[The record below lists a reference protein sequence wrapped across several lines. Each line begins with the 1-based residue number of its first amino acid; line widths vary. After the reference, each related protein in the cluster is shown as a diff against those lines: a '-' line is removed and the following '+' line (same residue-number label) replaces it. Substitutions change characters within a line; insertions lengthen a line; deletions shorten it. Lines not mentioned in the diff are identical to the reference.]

1 MSSALTAG
9 AEEAASSAESE
20 SLSVLDDLGALGAAI
35 RLRTAAGHPAGTVL
49 DLGGGTGVIA
59 VPLARAGH
67 LVTVLDQSPDALATL
82 ARRTAAAGVA
92 DRVTGLV
99 HDLDS
104 FDGLS
109 LTADIVLCHRV
120 LEYVDDPERTLTGAR
135 SALSNGGVLSIV
147 CATRAG
153 SILART
159 VAGRRDEALAIA
171 GDPRGRSGSTDQLQR
186 RFDPA
191 ALIALC
197 ESVGLQVT
205 GRRGIGLIDELG
217 GQHGKVNDLA
227 IRSLLENI
235 DAFVEVA
242 PYLHLIAEARG
253 S

>member
-9 AEEAASSAESE
+9 AEEAASPAEPE
-20 SLSVLDDLGALGAAI
+20 NLSVLDDLGALGDAI
-35 RLRTAAGHPAGTVL
+35 RRRNAAGLPAGTVL

-59 VPLARAGH
+59 VPLASAGH

-104 FDGLS
+104 FDGSSLS
-109 LTADIVLCHRV
+109 ADIVLCHRV
-120 LEYVDDPERTLTGAR
+120 LEYVDDPERTLRGACA
-135 SALSNGGVLSIV
+135 ALSDGGVLSIV

-153 SILART
+153 SILSRT

-171 GDPRGRSGSTDQLQR
+171 RDPHGRSGPTDQLQR
-186 RFDPA
+186 RFDPPD
-191 ALIALC
+191 LIALC

-205 GRRGIGLIDELG
+205 ERRGIGLIDELG
-217 GQHGKVNDLA
+217 GQHGKANDLA
-227 IRSLLENI
+227 VRSLLENVE
-235 DAFVEVA
+235 AFVEVA